1 MTSLVDCECSVRVVA
16 LMADVVVFYLLTA
29 KTAHMRRNDFEAHL
43 RSFAAFYCSV
53 TACLVAEIVVGVSI
67 VVRTCRTLSVSDYVF
82 KIYLNI
88 FGML

>member
-1 MTSLVDCECSVRVVA
+1 MTWTECSVRVVA

-53 TACLVAEIVVGVSI
+53 TACLVVEIVVGVSI
-67 VVRTCRTLSVSDYVF
+67 VVRTRPTLSVGENFS
-82 KIYLNI
+82 KITLFYFWIL
-88 FGML
+88 